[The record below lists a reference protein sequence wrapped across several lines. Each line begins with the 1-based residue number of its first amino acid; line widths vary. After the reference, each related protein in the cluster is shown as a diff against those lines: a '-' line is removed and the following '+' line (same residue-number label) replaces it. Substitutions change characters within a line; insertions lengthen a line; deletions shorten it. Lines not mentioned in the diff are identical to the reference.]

1 MLFAATAHLLLPLLD
16 RQHHLQTSAQAEAEQ
31 QSAQLYL
38 QRSRSSI
45 LPDDI
50 SPPTPAQANDL
61 MLLFGDGTA
70 RASGRWSLVRLSDGP
85 CPLCCHVRGAPAHRC
100 LVPVPPSFAYG
111 VVLPARQAPIGTAGD
126 GSQSQPAPVSG
137 KLLPTY
143 SAAGETLF
151 LRKSI
156 ALPASQ
162 GGKKNP
168 GCPSISVILPL
179 ALPGAE
185 GREAEPRG
193 TWGAHRAEPS
203 GDARFLAPSPWKQPG
218 CSGMDL
224 CGTSAARLMISSKLA
239 SCLCSCCL
247 FHREFAFSFQM
258 HRESRRRQRCAHV
271 SFLLVQTPCAARMY
285 KHMCIARSNN
295 LHLPIRQ
302 GHAQILLLFQV
313 WVMDQRKP
321 TPQNGQSKLYISLSS
336 SLSSTLKWGH
346 NLTWLL
352 RNYTI
357 NLSSC

>member
-1 MLFAATAHLLLPLLD
+1 M
-16 RQHHLQTSAQAEAEQ
+16 AQ
-31 QSAQLYL
+31 
-38 QRSRSSI
+38 R
-45 LPDDI
+45 
-50 SPPTPAQANDL
+50 
-61 MLLFGDGTA
+61 A
-70 RASGRWSLVRLSDGP
+70 RVADGP
-85 CPLCCHVRGAPAHRC
+85 RWGSPT
-100 LVPVPPSFAYG
+100 VPVPCAAMWEGPPHTVAWSQCR
-111 VVLPARQAPIGTAGD
+111 PALLMVWCCRPGT
-126 GSQSQPAPVSG
+126 
-137 KLLPTY
+137 
-143 SAAGETLF
+143 
-151 LRKSI
+151 
-156 ALPASQ
+156 
-162 GGKKNP
+162 
-168 GCPSISVILPL
+168 LPL
-179 ALPGAE
+179 ARRVTAANRNRLPFRGNSCPLILQL
-185 GREAEPRG
+185 GRPYFSGRASLSQHRRG
-193 TWGAHRAEPS
+193 ERKTLAVHLSLWFSHLPFPGLKGERQSRGEHGERTALSQS

-271 SFLLVQTPCAARMY
+271 SFLLVQTPCVACMY

-302 GHAQILLLFQV
+302 GHAQILLFQV

-336 SLSSTLKWGH
+336 SLNSILKWGH

>member
-70 RASGRWSLVRLSDGP
+70 RASGRWSPVRLSDGP

-111 VVLPARQAPIGTAGD
+111 VVLPARHAPIGTAGD

-151 LRKSI
+151 LMKSI
-156 ALPASQ
+156 AFPASQ
-162 GGKKNP
+162 GERKTLAVHLSLWFSHLPFP
-168 GCPSISVILPL
+168 GLKGERQSRGEHGERT
-179 ALPGAE
+179 ALSQ
-185 GREAEPRG
+185 
-193 TWGAHRAEPS
+193 S

-271 SFLLVQTPCAARMY
+271 SFLLVQTPCVARMY

-336 SLSSTLKWGH
+336 SLNSILKWGH